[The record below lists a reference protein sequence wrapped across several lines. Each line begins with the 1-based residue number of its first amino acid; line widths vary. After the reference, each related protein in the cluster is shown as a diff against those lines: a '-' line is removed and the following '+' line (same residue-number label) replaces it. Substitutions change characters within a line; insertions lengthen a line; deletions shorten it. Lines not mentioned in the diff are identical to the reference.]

1 MQAYVNEKLLVT
13 GPGAYNEAGALGM
26 FQLFISSWT
35 NGLAQ
40 EIPLKNPDQNLSTIM
55 IPLWKVYNSKAKSL
69 QEVLDDIKTNGHRL
83 NQSRLQNI
91 HELFWVP
98 WNQVVIAAEVLMKRK
113 SGDGLKISLS
123 KKQESKK
130 IWGPWGDM
138 SLYRKN
144 TGGTNNTRMGVL
156 TKVNV
161 NTVMKA
167 VNILNP
173 LQQTVPW
180 QSYVR
185 WAVGTKDKF
194 DGALVDEG
202 LEYKRPNSESEEPK
216 DKTNPEKMAYRNYY
230 DVLAWCYANKV
241 EEKLKS
247 INDPNKD
254 KWNVNRYSRT
264 RYSSLFLF

>member
-1 MQAYVNEKLLVT
+1 MNEKLQVT
-13 GPGAYNEAGALGM
+13 GPGAWNTAGALGM
-26 FQLFISSWT
+26 FQLLMSSWRD
-35 NGLAQ
+35 GLAQ
-40 EIPLKNPDQNLSTIM
+40 EVPLKNPDQNLATM
-55 IPLWKVYNSKAKSL
+55 TIPLWKVYNSKAKSL
-69 QEVLDDIKTNGHRL
+69 QEVLDDIKKNGHQL
-83 NQSRLQNI
+83 NTSRLQNI

-113 SGDGLKISLS
+113 SGS
-123 KKQESKK
+123 KPLLNEKQKSKK

-138 SLYRKN
+138 SLYRKQ

-173 LQQTVPW
+173 LQQTIPW

-185 WAVGTKDKF
+185 WAIGEKDKF

-216 DKTNPEKMAYRNYY
+216 DKTNPEAMAYRNYY
-230 DVLAWCYANKV
+230 DVLAWCYAPKV

-247 INDPNKD
+247 INDPNKGN
-254 KWNVNRYSRT
+254 WNVNRYCRT
-264 RYSSLFLF
+264 WYSPSFLF